1 MRPDP
6 APEERFAAAH
16 ERVAA
21 ALPGDGALA
30 ERYQAW
36 VESQTVPPE
45 KLLAAAEAFS
55 RELRSRTEALVGL
68 PDDESVHLEEV
79 ANEPWSAFNY
89 YLGGRRSRVVVNTDR
104 PVDAFFLPLLIA
116 HEAYPG
122 HHTEHA
128 WKEAL
133 LVDGQGYVE
142 ETIFLVGTPQAVV
155 SEGIAMIALE
165 LVLGDET
172 DAVAARVFA
181 DVGVAYDGETSRA
194 VRELR
199 DALSALPVNAARLLH
214 VEGRPRE
221 EVVDYLERWGLN
233 TRQRAASS
241 VDFLVHPT
249 WRAYTSC
256 YASGLELCRRYVGR
270 DVQRFRRL
278 LTEQFTT
285 GDL

>member
-1 MRPDP
+1 
-6 APEERFAAAH
+6 
-16 ERVAA
+16 
-21 ALPGDGALA
+21 
-30 ERYQAW
+30 
-36 VESQTVPPE
+36 
-45 KLLAAAEAFS
+45 
-55 RELRSRTEALVGL
+55 
-68 PDDESVHLEEV
+68 
-79 ANEPWSAFNY
+79 
-89 YLGGRRSRVVVNTDR
+89 
-104 PVDAFFLPLLIA
+104 LLIA

-133 LVDGQGYVE
+133 LVDGQGYAE
-142 ETIFLVGTPQAVV
+142 EAIFLVGTPQAVV

-165 LVLGDET
+165 LVLGDEI
-172 DAVAARVFA
+172 DEVAARVFA
-181 DVGVAYDGETSRA
+181 DVGVAYDRETSRA

-241 VDFLVHPT
+241 VEFLVHPT

-256 YASGLELCRRYVGR
+256 YSSGLELCRRYVGG
-270 DVQRFRRL
+270 DVERFRRL
-278 LTEQFTT
+278 LTEQFAPV
-285 GDL
+285 DLESQGRAR